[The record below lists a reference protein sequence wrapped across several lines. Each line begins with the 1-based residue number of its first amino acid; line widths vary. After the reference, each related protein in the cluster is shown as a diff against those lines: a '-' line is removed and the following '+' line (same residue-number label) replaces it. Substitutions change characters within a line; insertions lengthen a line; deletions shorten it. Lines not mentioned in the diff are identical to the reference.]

1 MTPPIKHDNAAI
13 DLQRR
18 DPPPADPP
26 VDPMGDV
33 VAEFQI
39 RYRRFLDPA
48 GELIGAPPSLAN
60 DAETLKGLY
69 RAMALARAFDKKAIA
84 LQRTGELRTYPS
96 CQGQEA
102 IAVGLASAMQDD
114 DVLLPTYREQG
125 AQLWRGISLTELF
138 LYWAGDERG
147 SNYANQPRDFPV
159 SVPIASHTIQAVGV
173 ATAMKLRH
181 EPRVAICTL
190 GDGATSEGD
199 FYEAINLAGVWN
211 LPVVFV
217 VSNNQWA
224 ISMPRAAQTATETI
238 AQKAIAGGFG
248 GEQIDGND
256 IIAVRIAAEQAIEKA
271 RAGEGPSLIEALT
284 YRLGDHT
291 TADDATRYRIESE
304 VSAQWANDPMARIRT
319 YLANRGWWSKADE
332 EALVADCKARIEAA
346 QEEFLAMEPQ
356 PVTDIF
362 DYLFAEL
369 PEGIARQR
377 EAYAEDKDG

>member
-1 MTPPIKHDNAAI
+1 MAPPIKYDNTAI

-18 DPPPADPP
+18 AAPSPDPA
-26 VDPMGDV
+26 GDI

-39 RYRRFLDPA
+39 RYRRFLDPS
-48 GELIGAPPSLAN
+48 GQLTGATSPLTN
-60 DAETLKGLY
+60 DAETLKTLY

-102 IAVGLASAMQDD
+102 IAVGLASAMRDD

-125 AQLWRGISLTELF
+125 AQLWRGITLTELM

-181 EPRVAICTL
+181 EPRVAVCTI

-224 ISMPRAAQTATETI
+224 ISMPREAQTAAKTI
-238 AQKAIAGGFG
+238 AQKAIAGGFV

-256 IIAVRIAAEQAIEKA
+256 IIAVRVAAEQAIEKA
-271 RAGEGPSLIEALT
+271 RTGGGPSLIEALT

-291 TADDATRYRIESE
+291 TADDATRYRVETE
-304 VSAQWANDPMARIRT
+304 VSAQWANDPMTRIRT
-319 YLANRGWWSKADE
+319 YLANCGWWSKEDE
-332 EALVADCKARIEAA
+332 EALLADCKARIDAA
-346 QEEFLAMEPQ
+346 QEEFLAMAPQ

-362 DYLFAEL
+362 DYLYEEL
-369 PEGIARQR
+369 PEGVARQR
-377 EAYAEDKDG
+377 KNYAEDSDG